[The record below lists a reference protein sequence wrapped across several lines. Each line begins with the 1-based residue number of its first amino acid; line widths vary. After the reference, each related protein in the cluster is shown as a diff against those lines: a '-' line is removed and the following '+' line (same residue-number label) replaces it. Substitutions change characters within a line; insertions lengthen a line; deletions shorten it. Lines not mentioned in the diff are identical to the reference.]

1 MHPYQVLIR
10 PLISEKTQW
19 QVGYQKPQYSF
30 EVDSRANKAQIAEAV
45 ALAFGVT
52 VERVNVI
59 NMPAKRRRSPKS
71 GNRKSRHGAHVIRAA
86 QWKKAIVQV
95 GQNDR
100 IALFEGV
107 A

>member
-1 MHPYQVLIR
+1 MHPYEILIR

-19 QVGYQKPQYSF
+19 QVGYEQPQYSF
-30 EVDSRANKAQIAEAV
+30 EVDARANKTQIAEAV
-45 ALAFGVT
+45 EIAFGVK
-52 VERVNVI
+52 VERVAVI
-59 NMPAKRRRSPKS
+59 NMPAKRRRSARSS
-71 GNRKSRHGAHVIRAA
+71 GRGRKAAHILRSA

-95 GQNDR
+95 RKDDR